1 MHPKRTWLPGLAFI
15 FLIALVTLLAGCDRA
30 GEGSTPTGQNN
41 PQTPATATLTQPAPT
56 VTPTPEPLALRV
68 NGEGVPL
75 AEFEAQ
81 LAQIQA
87 ADAELALERQADEQ
101 RQMALAELVDQTLLA
116 RAAAQAGFELSEA
129 DLDDRIAAIKLQ
141 KGDGSLFTDW
151 LTQNGYTESSFRSA
165 LARSI
170 RAAWQRDQILAEVP
184 DPTEQVKA
192 RQILVRNRETAE
204 GVLNQL
210 NAGADFADLAFQYD
224 PLTGGDLGWFPRGY
238 LTRPEVEAAAF
249 ALRPGEFSAV
259 IETDF
264 GYHLVQV
271 MEREAQR
278 PLSPDARLA
287 LQQQALESWLEAQ
300 RGAAAIEILL
310 P

>member
-1 MHPKRTWLPGLAFI
+1 MHPKRTWLPGFTFI

-30 GEGSTPTGQNN
+30 GEGSTPTGQSS

-56 VTPTPEPLALRV
+56 VTPTPELLALRV
-68 NGEGVPL
+68 NGEGIPL

-116 RAAAQAGFELSEA
+116 RAAVQAGFKLSEA
-129 DLDDRIAAIKLQ
+129 DLDAKIAAIRLQ
-141 KGDGSLFTDW
+141 KGDESLFTDW
-151 LTQNGYTESSFRSA
+151 LTRNGYTESSFRSA
-165 LARSI
+165 LARSTH
-170 RAAWQRDQILAEVP
+170 AAWQRDQILAEVP

-192 RQILVRNRETAE
+192 RQILVRSRETAE

-238 LTRPEVEAAAF
+238 LTRAEVEAAAF
-249 ALRPGEFSAV
+249 ALQPGEFSAI
-259 IETDF
+259 IETEF

-271 MEREAQR
+271 VERDAQR
-278 PLSPDARLA
+278 PLSPEARLA
-287 LQQQALESWLEAQ
+287 LQQQALVDWLEAQ